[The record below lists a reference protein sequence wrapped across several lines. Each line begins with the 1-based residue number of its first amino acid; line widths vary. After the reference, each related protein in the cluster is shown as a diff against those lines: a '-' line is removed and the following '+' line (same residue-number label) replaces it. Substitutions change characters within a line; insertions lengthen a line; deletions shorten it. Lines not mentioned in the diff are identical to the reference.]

1 MEPVNQHT
9 GRKNIDPGTI
19 KIDPTTARQPEV
31 PREPEVAGQL
41 GVVIQPEVVSKPE
54 VARQPEAADD
64 YPVTTR
70 KPELAENEL
79 RPESLYPYHPA
90 ATYRK
95 RDNPQRKPIPYYDDC
110 DDGSPRQLYP
120 HSCKWLQYDIAR
132 EPVIGGPGEGYRV
145 LRRNWNKGAFKFA
158 SVSCLRDPTA
168 SWELERSICARLRE
182 DKYLPYL
189 TDVTVAETVWG
200 SAIVVGDHLNKSV
213 KCFFYKSDQYRH
225 SCFQLTDF
233 PKGVTRSTLGG
244 VAVAIPSSKKIL
256 FLSVTPELKY
266 NYHVITQKKYH
277 YLASITETKI
287 AASAPWEHIPT
298 VDVVDA
304 SGHVIATVCA
314 DGPILSRPT
323 YLAVTPNK
331 ELVIV
336 DKAYAMRDGEMTSCM
351 KLICVS
357 ISGKVKWTYPFE
369 DTGYAGQG
377 NVLKHPTGVSCDR
390 DGGVFVADYRH
401 HKIVQLTS
409 SGRFVA
415 DIITQD
421 DDLSSPDGV
430 YYDYHKNRLFV
441 AERRG
446 QIKVFNLPWQ
456 NVHM

>member
-1 MEPVNQHT
+1 M
-9 GRKNIDPGTI
+9 
-19 KIDPTTARQPEV
+19 
-31 PREPEVAGQL
+31 
-41 GVVIQPEVVSKPE
+41 
-54 VARQPEAADD
+54 
-64 YPVTTR
+64 
-70 KPELAENEL
+70 
-79 RPESLYPYHPA
+79 
-90 ATYRK
+90 
-95 RDNPQRKPIPYYDDC
+95 
-110 DDGSPRQLYP
+110 
-120 HSCKWLQYDIAR
+120 
-132 EPVIGGPGEGYRV
+132 
-145 LRRNWNKGAFKFA
+145 

-233 PKGVTRSTLGG
+233 PKRVTRSTLGG

-266 NYHVITQKKYH
+266 NYYVITQKKYH

-287 AASAPWEHIPT
+287 AASVPWENIPT

-314 DGPILSRPT
+314 DGSILSRPT

-331 ELVIV
+331 ELGIGV
-336 DKAYAMRDGEMTSCM
+336 
-351 KLICVS
+351 
-357 ISGKVKWTYPFE
+357 PFE

-377 NVLKHPTGVSCDR
+377 NVLKHPTGVSCHR
-390 DGGVFVADYRH
+390 DGGVFVANYRH

-415 DIITQD
+415 ELKCLIFLGKYALVI
-421 DDLSSPDGV
+421 
-430 YYDYHKNRLFV
+430 
-441 AERRG
+441 
-446 QIKVFNLPWQ
+446 
-456 NVHM
+456 